1 MGSKKEKRE
10 IHSSGTMELT
20 QAVKYIEELL
30 ANLRRGAVLVQDGD
44 RSLELRP
51 TPTVG
56 LEVEAK
62 QKDSKESFELKLS
75 WRKER
80 EKPPE
85 KEAEQAAIEAVG

>member
-1 MGSKKEKRE
+1 MSSKKEKRE
-10 IHSSGTMELT
+10 ISSSGTMELAR
-20 QAVKYIEELL
+20 AVGYIEELL
-30 ANLRRGAVLVQDGD
+30 ANLRRGVLLVQDGD

-51 TPTVG
+51 TSTVG

-80 EKPPE
+80 AKASE
-85 KEAEQAAIEAVG
+85 EAGQPAIEAVG